1 MIVCIILQTLVVAL
15 VLRYLRRRHAKR
27 GLQASFWEASRLL
40 AESMMILML
49 GNLLQIAVWACLFL
63 QLDEFSEFQTAYYH
77 STVNFSTLGYG
88 DIVMSANRRLLGGL
102 EAANGVLMF
111 GLTTS
116 TLYAVI
122 NALTERALDKH
133 RSRDTPVPRA
143 DEPGPGRRPQVQ
155 PGSGPSDGGAQESH
169 PFSSTP

>member
-1 MIVCIILQTLVVAL
+1 MVVCIVLQTLVVAL
-15 VLRYLRRRHAKR
+15 VLRYLRNRQSKRR
-27 GLQASFWEASRLL
+27 LEASFWEASRLL
-40 AESMMILML
+40 AAAMMILML

-63 QLDEFSEFQTAYYH
+63 QLAEFSDFQTAYYH

-88 DIVMSANRRLLGGL
+88 DIVMSPKRRLLGGL

-122 NALTERALDKH
+122 NALTGQILDKH
-133 RSRDTPVPRA
+133 RSRDTPVPLDA
-143 DEPGPGRRPQVQ
+143 HEPAPGARPEVPCTNEHGRREPRPV
-155 PGSGPSDGGAQESH
+155 D
-169 PFSSTP
+169 TPP

>member
-1 MIVCIILQTLVVAL
+1 MVVCIILQTLVVAL
-15 VLRYLRRRHAKR
+15 VLRYLRRRQAKR
-27 GLQASFWEASRLL
+27 GLEASFWEASRLL

-49 GNLLQIAVWACLFL
+49 GNLLQIAVWACLFM
-63 QLDEFSEFQTAYYH
+63 QLGEFSEFQTAYYH

-88 DIVMSANRRLLGGL
+88 DIVMSAQRRLLGGL

-122 NALTERALDKH
+122 NALTERVLDKH
-133 RSRDTPVPRA
+133 RSRDTPTPLG
-143 DEPGPGRRPQVQ
+143 DEPAPGRHPEVQ
-155 PGSGPSDGGAQESH
+155 SARSPSGDGGQESR
-169 PFSSTP
+169 PFDSAP